1 MIKLEDG
8 VVGTSDLPSSWM
20 GDGLDLKLLFEVGAV
35 LWDVALHLWDLM
47 LSPRT
52 QCQNGIEL

>member
-8 VVGTSDLPSSWM
+8 VVGTSDLPCSWK
-20 GDGLDLKLLFEVGAV
+20 GDGLDLKLLFKVGAV

-52 QCQNGIEL
+52 QCQN